1 MKKILIPAVLTA
13 TIMIAGMFAIV
24 DVDRVMAGHLP
35 NIGTIT
41 SASIGTG
48 VITSDDIGKVIVD
61 ADVVANALTGAVLA
75 NTLTVDTIND
85 ESGGALTVSGVAAL
99 TLLGGTASSLKTTI
113 GVLTIESIAAANLE
127 LDADDDGVGIILLGE
142 GTDADADISD
152 VIRIGVNAETTIQK
166 TAANTL
172 TIVAT
177 DLVLST
183 GVIGTT
189 EIGDDTI
196 TSAKLVGSDQLTGAI
211 RLQDKDTPG
220 SLTSLTATFNPAVT
234 SQAIVTCTVQITEG
248 GSGAIADA
256 TILLAKTTGDGTV
269 IGSTTAT
276 GIDDIPISETREFTT
291 TIFYTGETTGGNNA
305 SFTCTIG
312 GTVDAS
318 EVTENVVTVLWFP
331 E

>member
-85 ESGGALTVSGVAAL
+85 ESGGALTVSGAAAL

-142 GTDADADISD
+142 GTDADATVSD
-152 VIRIGVNAETTIQK
+152 VIRIGVDAETTIQK
-166 TAANTL
+166 TGANQL

-177 DLVLST
+177 DLILSN
-183 GVIGTT
+183 GVIG
-189 EIGDDTI
+189 E
-196 TSAKLVGSDQLTGAI
+196 AE
-211 RLQDKDTPG
+211 
-220 SLTSLTATFNPAVT
+220 LTAD
-234 SQAIVTCTVQITEG
+234 AIPFCQNSTVADAAAGGTLAIECADNRAGANHDLIILSTIEITE
-248 GSGAIADA
+248 SGVDVDPV
-256 TILLAKTTGDGTV
+256 TLSLAKTDGGEAGTIVPAAEYTFSLALGTADSFTATWVVTGAGDGVDGGATISYTVTNGGFDAADTLNSWVV
-269 IGSTTAT
+269 IGFALPS
-276 GIDDIPISETREFTT
+276 
-291 TIFYTGETTGGNNA
+291 
-305 SFTCTIG
+305 
-312 GTVDAS
+312 
-318 EVTENVVTVLWFP
+318 
-331 E
+331 